1 MFRVLAKATLALC
14 VLLLAAMFAVRPAL
28 AQEAAG
34 AEPIRVM
41 ILASYHMDNPGRDV
55 HNARIDPVTT
65 PEKQAQLAE
74 VAESLAR
81 FRPTMVAIERVAPD
95 LSTLVDPGYPDFDS
109 ADLTTDPDERVQ
121 IGYRLARR
129 VGLEQVYA
137 IDETD
142 RPGQPSYF
150 PFGEMMGWI
159 QTHGR
164 QAEFDALSTT
174 VKDHLAE
181 LERLQSE
188 RSVGQLLAQINDP
201 ANPMVAGGQRHY
213 YGMLGFGSGDE
224 QRGAELNGRWYTRN
238 AIIFA
243 RLMEVAKPGDRVVV
257 IYGAGHAAWLR
268 HFVQTTPGFELVE
281 AVDYLP
287 RA

>member
-1 MFRVLAKATLALC
+1 MFRALAKATLALC
-14 VLLLAAMFAVRPAL
+14 VLILAAVFAARPVF
-28 AQEAAG
+28 AQEAAP
-34 AEPIRVM
+34 EPIRVM
-41 ILASYHMDNPGRDV
+41 ILASYHMNNPGRDV
-55 HNARIDPVTT
+55 HNARVDPVTT
-65 PEKQAQLAE
+65 PDKQAQLAE

-81 FRPTMVAIERVAPD
+81 FQPTLVAIERIAPD
-95 LSTLVDPGYPDFDS
+95 SRALIDPGYAAFTP
-109 ADLTTDPDERVQ
+109 ADLTTNSDERVQ

-129 VGLEQVYA
+129 MGLDRVYA
-137 IDETD
+137 IDEND
-142 RPGQPSYF
+142 REGQPSYF

-159 QTHGR
+159 QANGR
-164 QAEFDALSTT
+164 QTEFDALSNE
-174 VKDHLAE
+174 VKTHLAE

-188 RSVGQLLAQINDP
+188 RTVGQLLAQINDP

-213 YGMLGFGSGDE
+213 YAMLRFGSGDQ

-238 AIIFA
+238 AVIFA

-257 IYGAGHAAWLR
+257 VYGAGHAAWLR

-287 RA
+287 PA